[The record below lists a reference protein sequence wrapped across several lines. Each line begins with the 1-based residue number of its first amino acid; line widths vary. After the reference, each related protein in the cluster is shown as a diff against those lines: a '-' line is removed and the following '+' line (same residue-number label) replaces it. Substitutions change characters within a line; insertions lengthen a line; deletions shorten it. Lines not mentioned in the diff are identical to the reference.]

1 MPLRE
6 AAPGLPNRRDVVA
19 VTWRRPG
26 KYLETDGSPQHI
38 SRLGKVHRATA
49 TWAEHHL
56 LWIDRRLPV
65 AIAGKICAMDR
76 NRPPIRAV
84 RHQRHHHRPEMMFQ
98 AGMKAQHVGRRQVDA
113 ARGKI
118 GL

>member
-1 MPLRE
+1 VPLRE

-56 LWIDRRLPV
+56 LWIDRAFPSPSRARYVRWIATGLPSV
-65 AIAGKICAMDR
+65 PFVTSATI
-76 NRPPIRAV
+76 
-84 RHQRHHHRPEMMFQ
+84 
-98 AGMKAQHVGRRQVDA
+98 
-113 ARGKI
+113 I
-118 GL
+118 GQK